1 MVAAHSAAVFGTKDA
16 RVRKL
21 LTDVKG
27 DTTTYG
33 PWVDVPGAKSLT
45 ISGDITTV
53 VLRGDNGPQEQRS
66 TLSAINATL
75 NYAYLSLDVLAVV
88 TSATIADLGTGSLET
103 AQLLISEGIRFEPF
117 ELRAVSVDGGDI
129 GGDVMFSLPKCV
141 LSSFPEMGTAE
152 EDFQNYSV
160 GVGALPL
167 KSNGRWLVPQVR
179 ETARVDAEDPAA

>member
-1 MVAAHSAAVFGTKDA
+1 MVASHNAAVFGTKDA

-21 LTDVKG
+21 LTYPVSG
-27 DTTTYG
+27 TATYG
-33 PWVDVPGAKSLT
+33 PWVNVPGAKSLT

-66 TLSAINATL
+66 TLSAITATL
-75 NYAYLSLDVLAVV
+75 NYAYLDMDVLAVV
-88 TSATIADLGTGSLET
+88 TSSTVADTGTGAT
-103 AQLLISEGIRFEPF
+103 ANAALLVSEGIKFEPF

-152 EDFQNYSV
+152 EDFQTYSI
-160 GVGALPL
+160 GVGALPR
-167 KSNGRWLVPQVR
+167 KSDGRWLVPNVR
-179 ETARVDAEDPAA
+179 ATARVDATDAV